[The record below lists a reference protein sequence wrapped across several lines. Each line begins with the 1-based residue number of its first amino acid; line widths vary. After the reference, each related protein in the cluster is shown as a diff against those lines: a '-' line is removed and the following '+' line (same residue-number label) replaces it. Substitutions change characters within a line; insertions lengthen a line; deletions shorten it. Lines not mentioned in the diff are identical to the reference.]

1 MGIKVVAT
9 NRKATHDYRII
20 EKYESGIVLSGTE
33 VKSIRNNKVSIKEAY
48 VRIFNNE
55 LFVIGMN
62 ISDYENAGYVTHT
75 PNSDRKLLMHKKEIL
90 KIRKLVD
97 EKGKTLVPLRLYF
110 KKKQKENHN
119 LWQFSEIQSF
129 EKSCS
134 LRLPDTRAGIF
145 YYYCPSALCALVFYV
160 CGIFEF
166 SGPCNASSASNT
178 IFS

>member
-110 KKKQKENHN
+110 KNGKAKLEFGLGQGKKMWDKRQDIKNKEVKRRIDRN
-119 LWQFSEIQSF
+119 I
-129 EKSCS
+129 K
-134 LRLPDTRAGIF
+134 GI
-145 YYYCPSALCALVFYV
+145 
-160 CGIFEF
+160 
-166 SGPCNASSASNT
+166 NR
-178 IFS
+178 